1 MIQIT
6 ENAANQI
13 QKMLIKRALGETGL
27 RIGVKA
33 GGCSGFE
40 YIFRWSNLPRTRTL
54 SVRALR
60 ARRCSSIPRASGC
73 SKALSSTTTRAC
85 SVRGSSSTTRTRRA
99 PAAAV
104 CRSAY
109 RQRESIVSTSTQTIE
124 ELANREYRYGFV
136 TDVEQ

>member
-40 YIFRWSNLPRTRTL
+40 YIFRWEQSP
-54 SVRALR
+54 
-60 ARRCSSIPRASGC
+60 
-73 SKALSSTTTRAC
+73 KD
-85 SVRGSSSTTRTRRA
+85 
-99 PAAAV
+99 
-104 CRSAY
+104 
-109 RQRESIVSTSTQTIE
+109 
-124 ELANREYRYGFV
+124 
-136 TDVEQ
+136 TDVVCEGPVSAKVFVDPKSLRLLEGTVLDYDTSLLSKGFIFNNPNAKSTCGCGVSFSV